1 MIKEYWTKYKEI
13 ITYIFFG
20 VLTTVVSMGTY
31 FIFTRLFH
39 LDEMIANNLS
49 WVFAVAFAFVTNKFF
64 VFESK
69 SWETSLVIKELVSF
83 VSGRLFSLLID
94 NIVMFLGVKVFHIND
109 VIVQFAKQVIVTVV
123 NYIFGKWVF
132 RKK

>member
-1 MIKEYWTKYKEI
+1 MIKDLWTKYKEI
-13 ITYIFFG
+13 ITYIIFG

-31 FIFTRLFH
+31 FLFTRLFH

-49 WVFAVAFAFVTNKFF
+49 WIFAVAFAFVTNKFF

-69 SWETSLVIKELVSF
+69 SWEGKTVLKELVSF
-83 VSGRLFSLLID
+83 VSGRLFSLFID
-94 NIVMFLGVKVFHIND
+94 NAVMFIGIKVLHIND
-109 VIVQFAKQVIVTVV
+109 VIVQIAKQFIVTVL
-123 NYIFGKWVF
+123 NYIFGKLVF